1 MISKKKLL
9 YIFIFSFCLRL
20 FFIIFLYQHPEKAFE
35 PDSFGYVELAENL
48 TDQHTFPSIF
58 RTPVYPFFIATV
70 YSVFG
75 KFPQAILIVQYFL
88 DSVTAIFIPLI
99 FYRIFGNVKYSYISG
114 LFYAINPFAIFYS
127 NLILT
132 ETLFT
137 CILTLSVYFL
147 ILFLRNQQ
155 MKYLISS
162 SFLLGIGTL
171 CRPISLYLPLLLVA
185 FVLTIGNRM
194 KDKIINCL
202 IFLMIF
208 YITLLPWYIRN
219 YQKYDFWT
227 LSAISDKNIFC
238 YEAPAILM
246 YKSNPFLK
254 IQFGMDKIL
263 EEYRKNM
270 WAKIRA
276 KYGWDNKSPFEIG
289 NEPKKLI
296 ILREEGLK
304 VIQEN
309 PLSFLVIHLNGIG
322 RTLFP
327 FYPYFNK
334 LIGHE
339 SKIIKLLSFFIDFI
353 IMGLFLWGLIVY
365 LKDCTRIGFITIAGI
380 TMIILVFYFSF
391 LPGFAGYSRF
401 RIPVV
406 PYISIFAALGLW
418 RLPRSLKLGK

>member
-1 MISKKKLL
+1 MSRVKTKYLF
-9 YIFIFSFCLRL
+9 YIFLFSLSLR
-20 FFIIFLYQHPEKAFE
+20 FIWWIFIINHPERAFE
-35 PDSFGYVELAENL
+35 PDSSLYVELAEKL
-48 TDQHTFPSIF
+48 IDWHIFPSIL

-70 YSVFG
+70 YSIFG
-75 KFPQAILIVQYFL
+75 KFPQGVLIVQYFL
-88 DSVTAIFIPLI
+88 DSVTAIVIPLI

-114 LFYAINPFAIFYS
+114 FFYAVNPFAIFYS

-137 CILTLSVYFL
+137 CILTLSVFFL

-219 YQKYDFWT
+219 YQKYDSWT

-263 EEYRKNM
+263 EEYQKNM
-270 WAKIRA
+270 WAKIRE

-334 LIGHE
+334 LIGYE
-339 SKIIKLLSFFIDFI
+339 SK
-353 IMGLFLWGLIVY
+353 
-365 LKDCTRIGFITIAGI
+365 
-380 TMIILVFYFSF
+380 
-391 LPGFAGYSRF
+391 
-401 RIPVV
+401 
-406 PYISIFAALGLW
+406 
-418 RLPRSLKLGK
+418 